1 MNLSIREARPEDAFQ
16 VTELV
21 RLLARNEGEESPITE
36 ADVLSF
42 LSFPGAVVLLAEE
55 GGEVLGMLSYVIRPN
70 LYHGGLVGLI
80 DELVVYPRARGRGVG
95 SALIQA
101 VVSRC
106 AASGCRE
113 ISVSTM
119 PDNTRALAFYRRHGF
134 TDEAILLERHFAG
147 ET

>member
-1 MNLSIREARPEDAFQ
+1 VSLSIREARPEDAFQ

-42 LSFPGAVVLLAEE
+42 LSLPDSAILLAEE
-55 GGEVLGMLSYVIRPN
+55 GGEVLGILSCVIRPN

-80 DELVVYPRARGRGVG
+80 DELVVYPRVRGQGVG
-95 SALIQA
+95 SALVQA
-101 VVSRC
+101 VMSRC
-106 AASGCRE
+106 AAKGCRE

-119 PDNTRALAFYRRHGF
+119 PDNTRALAFYWRHGF
-134 TDEAILLERHFAG
+134 TDEAILLERHFG
-147 ET
+147 G